1 MVNVRTIWVLR
12 LSTDDQEKNMNITVY
27 MGSNP
32 GKNPAYRE
40 AAKELGRFIG
50 GNGHTLVYGG
60 SDAGLMGVV
69 ADNVLETGG
78 MVIGVFPRTLKGIE
92 SQHPRLDKLLETN
105 DLRERR
111 AKMIALG
118 DVFVALPGGP
128 GTIEEI
134 SEIMSL
140 ARIGHLKG
148 LCTILNVEGYF
159 DHFKAQYDKMVEEGF
174 ISPAE
179 RGRIIFL
186 DSLDELKKLM

>member
-1 MVNVRTIWVLR
+1 MIEGEVKRHIRDSGQIRVSRSLR
-12 LSTDDQEKNMNITVY
+12 DI
-27 MGSNP
+27 
-32 GKNPAYRE
+32 AYK
-40 AAKELGRFIG
+40 AMQAKEKL
-50 GNGHTLVYGG
+50 T
-60 SDAGLMGVV
+60 SDM
-69 ADNVLETGG
+69 
-78 MVIGVFPRTLKGIE
+78 K
-92 SQHPRLDKLLETN
+92 
-105 DLRERR
+105 RE
-111 AKMIALG
+111 
-118 DVFVALPGGP
+118 P
-128 GTIEEI
+128 TIEEI

>member
-1 MVNVRTIWVLR
+1 
-12 LSTDDQEKNMNITVY
+12 MNITVY

-50 GNGHTLVYGG
+50 ENGHTLVYGG

-92 SQHPRLDKLLETN
+92 SLHPRLDKLLETA

-140 ARIGHLKG
+140 ARINHLKG
-148 LCTILNVEGYF
+148 LCAILNVEGYF